1 MNLIFLE
8 LRNNILSI
16 SGWKSKGLVPVVG
29 IGKKK
34 KYTSERNW
42 EVVTSIID
50 YVGTG
55 KREN

>member
-34 KYTSERNW
+34 
-42 EVVTSIID
+42 SIHLREI
-50 YVGTG
+50 G
-55 KREN
+55 KL